1 VSRPLPDGPLM
12 TPKEAAAKLGVS
24 VKTIMAHVVA
34 GRLRF
39 INIGTMDRKVHRFTT
54 YNLTT
59 FIEKQKVRETPQCQS
74 SNAPALKHTA
84 STFKSGAVGFLAI
97 PKPETKKTPKPS
109 NAA

>member
-24 VKTIMAHVVA
+24 VKNLMGHVEA

-39 INIGTMDRKVHRFTT
+39 INIGTMHRKVHRFTS

-59 FIEKQKVRETPQCQS
+59 FLEKQKVRETPCQS
-74 SNAPALKHTA
+74 TSARTKKPTA
-84 STFKSGAVGFLAI
+84 STFKSGVIDFQAI
-97 PKPETKKTPKPS
+97 PKPGTKKTLKLS
-109 NAA
+109 NAS